1 MPCHTTSWF
10 AGYPQLASGSGPY
23 QVETRWG
30 VLDAAMDPT
39 RESTYRFIDQF
50 LGEMTTLFPDAYFH
64 IGGDECD
71 GKEWDASPSIK
82 AFMQAHGIKDNAA
95 LQSYFTARV
104 QKLVAARHKIM
115 EGWDEVLQPDTPK
128 DVVIQSWRGTAA
140 LAAAARQGNRGLL
153 STGYY
158 IDQNQSAAQH
168 YLADPLGDE
177 GGPLTADER
186 ARVLGGEATMWSE
199 FVTADNIDSRIWPRT
214 AAIAE
219 RLWSPREVRDVDS
232 MYERL
237 AQVSQKLSSY
247 GLEHRSST
255 QMMIERMSGNADPE
269 PLKVLASVVQP
280 PEGYA
285 RGELRE
291 YRNFTPLNRLVDAV
305 PPESDTAREFSDL
318 VKRIVAGKASP
329 QQLQQ
334 ARNWLLLWRDNDA
347 KLQPQLA
354 ASGVT
359 AELAP
364 VSRTLSQV
372 AAIGL
377 RALDD
382 LQNHRVLDAD
392 ALNQAKRQ
400 LEEAAKPQAVLIDKI
415 VPSVALLVQAS
426 GVQ

>member
-1 MPCHTTSWF
+1 MC
-10 AGYPQLASGSGPY
+10 G
-23 QVETRWG
+23 
-30 VLDAAMDPT
+30 
-39 RESTYRFIDQF
+39 
-50 LGEMTTLFPDAYFH
+50 
-64 IGGDECD
+64 
-71 GKEWDASPSIK
+71 
-82 AFMQAHGIKDNAA
+82 AF
-95 LQSYFTARV
+95 S
-104 QKLVAARHKIM
+104 
-115 EGWDEVLQPDTPK
+115 
-128 DVVIQSWRGTAA
+128 
-140 LAAAARQGNRGLL
+140 
-153 STGYY
+153 
-158 IDQNQSAAQH
+158 
-168 YLADPLGDE
+168 
-177 GGPLTADER
+177 
-186 ARVLGGEATMWSE
+186 
-199 FVTADNIDSRIWPRT
+199 
-214 AAIAE
+214 
-219 RLWSPREVRDVDS
+219 
-232 MYERL
+232 
-237 AQVSQKLSSY
+237 
-247 GLEHRSST
+247 
-255 QMMIERMSGNADPE
+255 
-269 PLKVLASVVQP
+269 
-280 PEGYA
+280 
-285 RGELRE
+285 
-291 YRNFTPLNRLVDAV
+291 
-305 PPESDTAREFSDL
+305 AREFSDL